1 MSIALVALGGH
12 ALLPLGKPPSVEGEF
27 EQAAQAMG
35 AIADMLASG
44 WQVVI
49 THGNGPQVGH
59 ILLRSEL
66 AQGEAYAIPL
76 SVAVA
81 ESEGEIGYIVQQTL
95 YNELAARNLHRP
107 IATVLTQVLVSHDD
121 PAFQEPSKPI
131 GPALS
136 DEQINAFRER
146 SVPVAQFAG
155 SWRRVVPSP
164 APLSI
169 IEADVVQQLCDSGVV
184 VIAAGGG
191 GIPVVSNND
200 RIAGVDAVVDKDL
213 ASAVLAIDINVSM
226 FLILTDV
233 DQVSLDLGTP
243 GERPLLTMTV
253 EEAQRHLNDGQF
265 PPGTMGPK
273 VEGAIR
279 FVRRTGNRAI
289 ITSVQRVA
297 SAIAGLAGTEITP

>member
-1 MSIALVALGGH
+1 M
-12 ALLPLGKPPSVEGEF
+12 EGEF

-44 WQVVI
+44 WRVVI

-95 YNELAARNLHRP
+95 YNELAARNLQRP

-121 PAFQEPSKPI
+121 PAFQAPSKPI

>member
-27 EQAAQAMG
+27 EQAALAMK
-35 AIADMLASG
+35 AVAAMLEGG
-44 WQVVI
+44 WQIVI

-66 AQGEAYAIPL
+66 AAGEAYAIPL

-95 YNELAARNLHRP
+95 YNELAARHLRRP
-107 IATVLTQVLVSHDD
+107 IVTVLTQVLVGHDD
-121 PAFQEPSKPI
+121 VAFTEPSKPI
-131 GPALS
+131 GPVLTEDQAGALRRR
-136 DEQINAFRER
+136 A
-146 SVPVAQFAG
+146 VPVGRFSG
-155 SWRRVVPSP
+155 GLRRIVASP
-164 APLSI
+164 DPLAI
-169 IEADVVQQLCDSGVV
+169 VEADVVRLLADSNVV

-191 GIPVVSNND
+191 GIPVVSEGD
-200 RIAGVDAVVDKDL
+200 RLSGVDAVVDKDL
-213 ASAVLAIDINVSM
+213 ASAALAIDIAADL

-233 DQVSLDLGTP
+233 DEVALHFGTDSQQPLSKVSCA
-243 GERPLLTMTV
+243 
-253 EEAQRHLNDGQF
+253 EAQQYLDAGQF

-289 ITSVQRVA
+289 ITSVRSVDA
-297 SAIAGLAGTEITP
+297 AMAGRAGTEIVQ